1 MIKLAKPVVTG
12 PITSLINKSIET
24 SIFPDQ
30 LKVAQVKPLFKNKNY
45 QLDKTNYRPVSVLPA
60 ISKFFDRTI
69 FDQLSSFFENHLH
82 PFLSAFRSG
91 HGCQTALLKIIDDWK
106 KALDDNKFV
115 AAILMDLS
123 KAFDCLPHN
132 LLLLKLKT
140 YGLSDSALDLLF
152 RYLHQRKQC
161 IKVENVCSNF
171 KYMYKGVPQGSI
183 LDPVLFKMFI
193 NDIFYAVNNS
203 INYNY
208 AVCNNITIRMWL
220 Y

>member
-1 MIKLAKPVVTG
+1 MYKHF
-12 PITSLINKSIET
+12 IET

-30 LKVAQVKPLFKNKNY
+30 LKVAQVKPLFKNKND
-45 QLDKTNYRPVSVLPA
+45 QLDKTKYRPVSVLPA
-60 ISKFFDRTI
+60 ISKFFERTI

-91 HGCQTALLKIIDDWK
+91 HGCQTALLKIIEDWK

-152 RYLHQRKQC
+152 SYLHQRKQC
-161 IKVENVCSNF
+161 IKVENMCSNF

-183 LDPVLFKMFI
+183 LGPVLFKIFI

-203 INYNY
+203 TNYNY
-208 AVCNNITIRMWL
+208 AVCNNITIRM
-220 Y
+220 

>member
-30 LKVAQVKPLFKNKNY
+30 LKVAQVNPLFKNKND

-60 ISKFFDRTI
+60 ISKLFERTI
-69 FDQLSSFFENHLH
+69 FDQLSSFFENHFH

-91 HGCQTALLKIIDDWK
+91 HGCQTALLKIIEDWK

-115 AAILMDLS
+115 AAILMDIS

-140 YGLSDSALDLLF
+140 YGLSDSTLNLLF
-152 RYLHQRKQC
+152 SYLHQRKQC
-161 IKVENVCSNF
+161 IKVENVCSNL

-183 LDPVLFKMFI
+183 LGSVLLK
-193 NDIFYAVNNS
+193 Y
-203 INYNY
+203 
-208 AVCNNITIRMWL
+208 L
-220 Y
+220 